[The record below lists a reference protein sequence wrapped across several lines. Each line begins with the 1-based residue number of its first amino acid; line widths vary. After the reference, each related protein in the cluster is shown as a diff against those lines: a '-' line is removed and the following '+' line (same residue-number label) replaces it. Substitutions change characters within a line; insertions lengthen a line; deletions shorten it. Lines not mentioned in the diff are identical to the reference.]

1 METSI
6 LHPRLAALPR
16 REVLGI
22 EVPEAGGFRA
32 RLRGLAGISLE
43 RAGSGLLIPRCAG
56 VHTFG
61 MRFPLDLFFLDHEDK
76 PLAVRRGIPA
86 CHFVSSRYAVAVLEI
101 PATAARGPGPSF

>member
-22 EVPEAGGFRA
+22 EVSEASGLSA
-32 RLRGLAGISLE
+32 RLRGLAGISVE

-56 VHTFG
+56 IHTFG
-61 MRFPLDLFFLDHEDK
+61 MRFPLDLFFLDREGE
-76 PLAVRRGIPA
+76 PLVVRRGIPA
-86 CHFVSSRYAVAVLEI
+86 CRFVSARGAVAVLEV
-101 PATAARGPGPSF
+101 PATARSRGQSV